1 LDVITSTGLPT
12 DTHVGAA
19 RTVTTLADYQRLKG
33 LDADGRRNELWPEY
47 LDGGRS
53 SAYYLR
59 VPLRADWDG
68 TTPLPIDLEPDAKLY
83 RSLPPDRGRKKRVAV
98 GRTPQSSG
106 STTSA
111 IGADAVDVSRQ
122 PSLGCHYIADLLAAN
137 EIDVVFGMTGGHAPC
152 TRSQSWHSSRVTGES
167 RDTLGN
173 RTLGRQAGMGTCT
186 RLLKKH
192 AGACACADLHPFWLT
207 SGTCRGA
214 FMCASVSWVY

>member
-1 LDVITSTGLPT
+1 VVLCLRPYGCASA
-12 DTHVGAA
+12 AA
-19 RTVTTLADYQRLKG
+19 RYYYTVDKHALQATAAHVT
-33 LDADGRRNELWPEY
+33 LWPEY

-53 SAYYLR
+53 SAYYLQ

-68 TTPLPIDLEPDAKLY
+68 TTPLPIDLEPDAKSY
-83 RSLPPDRGRKKRVAV
+83 RSLPPDRGRKKHVAV

-111 IGADAVDVSRQ
+111 IGADAVDVSCQ

-173 RTLGRQAGMGTCT
+173 RTLGRQAWAPAHVCLRST
-186 RLLKKH
+186 RVRVRALICILANVGHVPLCIHVRKS
-192 AGACACADLHPFWLT
+192 C
-207 SGTCRGA
+207 
-214 FMCASVSWVY
+214 VY